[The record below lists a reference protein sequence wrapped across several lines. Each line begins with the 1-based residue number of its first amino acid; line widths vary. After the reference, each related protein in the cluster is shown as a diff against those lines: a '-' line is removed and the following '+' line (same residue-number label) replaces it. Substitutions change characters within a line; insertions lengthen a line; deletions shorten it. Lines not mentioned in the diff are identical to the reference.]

1 MGKVRGMFDETGKKM
16 TIAPPSFPVEI
27 MGFDE
32 VPTAGDKFYV
42 VESEEVAKSI
52 SSKRLD
58 LKRIE
63 ENAGVKRVQIQD
75 TMEAIASVKEIKE
88 LKVIIKGDVQGSVE
102 AINSMLGKIEN
113 PDAKV
118 TIIHSGVGTVLESDV
133 MLATATA
140 NTAET
145 GVIILAFRVRV
156 DSIAKEKAESEGIS
170 IKRFTIIY
178 ELLDFIDN
186 ILLGMHKDEI
196 IQKTIG
202 TADIKEIYKIK
213 DVGKIAGAIVKEGFI
228 RKSEKVRLFRDGTQF
243 WEGKLKDL
251 KRFKDD
257 VSEVQEGFEFG
268 VSFVNYENFKKGDVI
283 ECYTEEIKD
292 K

>member
-1 MGKVRGMFDETGKKM
+1 
-16 TIAPPSFPVEI
+16 
-27 MGFDE
+27 
-32 VPTAGDKFYV
+32 
-42 VESEEVAKSI
+42 
-52 SSKRLD
+52 
-58 LKRIE
+58 
-63 ENAGVKRVQIQD
+63 
-75 TMEAIASVKEIKE
+75 
-88 LKVIIKGDVQGSVE
+88 
-102 AINSMLGKIEN
+102 
-113 PDAKV
+113 
-118 TIIHSGVGTVLESDV
+118 
-133 MLATATA
+133 
-140 NTAET
+140 
-145 GVIILAFRVRV
+145 
-156 DSIAKEKAESEGIS
+156 
-170 IKRFTIIY
+170 
-178 ELLDFIDN
+178 FIDN